1 MTAITAQMVKELRET
16 TGAGMM
22 DAKKALVENN
32 GDIEASIDW
41 LRTKGLAKA
50 AKKAGRAAAEGLV
63 AVSTNGAGTYGVA
76 VEINAETDF
85 VARNDQFQSLGAEV
99 TALTTNNNFADADAV
114 NAADMNGKTVAE
126 TITDAVATIGEN
138 MNLRRFDA
146 VSVDQGFVASYV
158 HNAVTDG
165 MGKIGV
171 LVGLQSSKDRA
182 ELESLGKQIAMHVA
196 AANPQFLDIASV
208 DPEVLERERTVL
220 IDQAKEQGKPE
231 EIAQKMV
238 EGRIRK
244 YYEENCL
251 TEQTFV
257 MDGKTKISKLLG
269 EDITLTGFV
278 RMVLGEGVEVE
289 ETENKS
295 EGKQV
300 GDWTLTNSDKKI
312 VIEMDIKLIQK
323 FY

>member
-22 DAKKALVENN
+22 DAKKALVENDGN
-32 GDIEASIDW
+32 IEASIDW

-63 AVSTNGAGTYGVA
+63 SVATNDEGTYGVA

-85 VARNDQFQSLGAEV
+85 LSRNDQFQSLVDNV
-99 TALTTNNNFADADAV
+99 TSLAKAGWDNVEALAD
-114 NAADMNGKTVAE
+114 ADMNGKSVRD
-126 TITDAVATIGEN
+126 TITEAVGTIGEN
-138 MNLRRFDA
+138 MNLRRFESVK
-146 VSVDQGFVASYV
+146 VSEGFIASYV
-158 HNAVTDG
+158 HNAVSDG
-165 MGKIGV
+165 KGKIGV
-171 LVGLQSSKDRA
+171 LVGLQSSKPRA
-182 ELESLGKQIAMHVA
+182 DLEVLGKQVAMHVA
-196 AANPQFLDIASV
+196 AANPQFLNIESV
-208 DPEVLERERTVL
+208 DPEILERERTVL

-257 MDGKTKISKLLG
+257 MDGETKISKLLG
-269 EDITLTGFV
+269 EDITLTGFT

-289 ETENKS
+289 ETDFAAEVAQAVN
-295 EGKQV
+295 G
-300 GDWTLTNSDKKI
+300 
-312 VIEMDIKLIQK
+312 
-323 FY
+323 

>member
-22 DAKKALVENN
+22 DAKKALVENDGN
-32 GDIEASIDW
+32 IEASIDW

-63 AVSTNGAGTYGVA
+63 SVATNDEGTYGVA

-85 VARNDQFQSLGAEV
+85 LSRNDQFQSLVDNV
-99 TALTTNNNFADADAV
+99 TSLAKAGWDNVEALAD
-114 NAADMNGKTVAE
+114 ADMNGKSVRD
-126 TITDAVATIGEN
+126 TITEAVGTIGEN
-138 MNLRRFDA
+138 MNLRRFESVN
-146 VSVDQGFVASYV
+146 VSEGFVASYV
-158 HNAVTDG
+158 HNAVSDG
-165 MGKIGV
+165 KGKIGV
-171 LVGLQSSKDRA
+171 LVGLQSSKPRA
-182 ELESLGKQIAMHVA
+182 DLEVLGKQVAMHVA
-196 AANPQFLDIASV
+196 AANPQFLNIESV
-208 DPEVLERERTVL
+208 DPEILERERTVL

-251 TEQTFV
+251 TEQIFV
-257 MDGKTKISKLLG
+257 MDGETKISKLLG
-269 EDITLTGFV
+269 EDITLTGFA

-289 ETENKS
+289 ETDFAAEVAQAVN
-295 EGKQV
+295 G
-300 GDWTLTNSDKKI
+300 
-312 VIEMDIKLIQK
+312 
-323 FY
+323 

>member
-1 MTAITAQMVKELRET
+1 MTAITAAMVKELRET

-32 GDIEASIDW
+32 GDMEASIDW

-63 AVSTNGAGTYGVA
+63 SVATNETCTYGVA

-85 VARNDQFQSLGAEV
+85 VSRNDQFQSLVDNV
-99 TALTTNNNFADADAV
+99 TSIAKAGWDSVEALAD
-114 NAADMNGKTVAE
+114 ADMNGKSVRD
-126 TITDAVATIGEN
+126 TITEAIGKIGEN
-138 MNLRRFDA
+138 MNLRRFESVK
-146 VSVDQGFVASYV
+146 VSEGFVASYV
-158 HNAVTDG
+158 HNAVADG
-165 MGKIGV
+165 KGKIGV
-171 LVGLQSSKDRA
+171 LVGLESSKPRA
-182 ELESLGKQIAMHVA
+182 DLETLGKQVAMHIA
-196 AANPQFLDIASV
+196 AANPQFLNIESV
-208 DPEVLERERTVL
+208 DPDVLERERTVL

-257 MDGKTKISKLLG
+257 MDGETKISKLLG
-269 EDITLTGFV
+269 EDITLTGFT
-278 RMVLGEGVEVE
+278 RMVLGEGVEIE
-289 ETENKS
+289 ETDFAAEVAQAVN
-295 EGKQV
+295 G
-300 GDWTLTNSDKKI
+300 
-312 VIEMDIKLIQK
+312 
-323 FY
+323 